1 MKALLSFVV
10 AVLVLAGI
18 GSGIW
23 WLTGGPEPMAQI
35 EYLKATFAQSTGGT
49 AAGNTAESASKL
61 GKVLRDNFEE
71 AQDVYQNGAEAKYE

>member
-1 MKALLSFVV
+1 MKGLLSFIL

-23 WLTGGPEPMAQI
+23 WMTGGPEPVAQI
-35 EYLKATFAQSTGGT
+35 EYLKAIFAETTGGT
-49 AAGNTAESASKL
+49 AAANTAESASKL